1 MKAEAVCAHGA
12 TACLNPHELIRKY
25 RCACG
30 GVMMCACDE
39 AFGRRF
45 LAHQLSHGT
54 ELTTQTRVPVTLGFQ
69 PSICAECR
77 GLPAEAAPAGEGHGR
92 TSKIK
97 RYYWRELFFEERKRQ
112 ADWDNQNP
120 DVSAM
125 ARREAH
131 AQIEAAV
138 LADLKAQHAA
148 APKYV
153 FSELSQA
160 DVLARYQVEVVRLD
174 ADYVDT
180 PQKGAVIRD
189 GEGAISPETFVARHY
204 AAEGWAVM
212 PLESLPLHA
221 LFGVMTW
228 LLFQDQADA
237 RVRMVGFGD
246 RMAFEAKV
254 KPPPVIWS
262 FLPDDFG
269 TVGYGARRKRAIA
282 RHFKL
287 LAADREEL
295 LWAFDLWRSSSADF
309 RQYLWAHREPD
320 VERARRLIEILEP
333 AQVLEILRYLIDDY
347 WGRYLGWPDLLLYR
361 DGELLLVEVK
371 SSGDRLS
378 QAQKDWI
385 ADNHERLK
393 LPFKIVKIHRRTS
406 QKVVKASGPSP
417 QAV

>member
-1 MKAEAVCAHGA
+1 MNAETVCTH
-12 TACLNPHELIRKY
+12 TTTVCLNPHELIRKY
-25 RCACG
+25 RCTCG

-39 AFGRRF
+39 VFGRRF
-45 LAHQLSHGT
+45 LAHQLSQGT

-77 GLPAEAAPAGEGHGR
+77 GLPAERAPASEGHGR

-112 ADWDNQNP
+112 ADWDELNSNIS
-120 DVSAM
+120 DE

-131 AQIEAAV
+131 ARIEADV
-138 LADLKAQHAA
+138 LADIKAQHAA

-153 FSELSQA
+153 FSETSQA
-160 DVLARYQVEVVRLD
+160 EVLARYQVGVVRLD
-174 ADYVDT
+174 ADYVDA

-189 GEGAISPETFVARHY
+189 GDSAISPEAFVTRHY
-204 AAEGWAVM
+204 EAQGWTVM
-212 PLESLPLHA
+212 SLESLPLHA

-228 LLFQDQADA
+228 ALFQDQADP

-246 RMAFEAKV
+246 RQAFEAKV
-254 KPPPVIWS
+254 KPPPVIWT

-269 TVGYGARRKRAIA
+269 TPGYGLRRNRAIA

-287 LAADREEL
+287 LPADREEL

-333 AQVLEILRYLIDDY
+333 AQVLTILRYLIDDY
-347 WGRYLGWPDLLLYR
+347 WGRYLGWPDLLLHR
-361 DGELLLVEVK
+361 GAEIRLVEVK

-378 QAQKDWI
+378 QSQKDWI
-385 ADNHERLK
+385 ADNHGRLK
-393 LPFKIVKIHRRTS
+393 LPFEIAKIHRRAA
-406 QKVVKASGPSP
+406 QKPPKGLRSSP
-417 QAV
+417 HID